1 MSEEKENLQ
10 QQGEEEVV
18 YEDEYASFETIFSDP
33 AAHKDEAP
41 KNNGKKRLIA
51 LLSGLLA
58 VAVLVGGTLAVIR
71 FIPELQDETKTPA
84 FENITVLSRKTDGIS
99 AVTVKNA
106 EGTAKFLPTR
116 EETAATASSE
126 ATVTTTW
133 SVEGI
138 EAEKTDSDKISAI
151 VDAATTINATRKI
164 DAKTAADC
172 GLNAPKYE
180 VIVSDAEEGDYTVLV
195 GADSPDHSGVYL
207 QLGGEDT
214 IYLVDESAVSAFDFK
229 LLDLADTTAIKGLEI
244 REEMPDYVSDGKLI
258 GFEKLTISGK
268 NFPQPL
274 VMEMND
280 DGEIASIFSFKIT
293 SPVQRIAENVEGVF
307 ELFSTGLTVGGA
319 YAYDVSD
326 NSLKSVGLD
335 NPDLVLDMKVGNH
348 RRIYRIAKVDD
359 EYCAVVTGESKMI
372 HKVSNSFLPF
382 LDYTAESFYSKYV
395 YMRSIKEL
403 SNMTITTA
411 AGEKYSFD
419 IVYHENNEDGK
430 EYHITS
436 NGQEIETSYFQTFY
450 QELVGLDAAD
460 FNTEKVLGTPEA
472 TITFTYSADGS
483 KSTIT
488 FTKNG
493 ETRYQFAT
501 DGKAEGHIA
510 SSAFVKFMR
519 YAKQISQNQKI
530 K

>member
-10 QQGEEEVV
+10 QSAEEETV
-18 YEDEYASFETIFSDP
+18 YEDEYASFETIFADP
-33 AAHKDEAP
+33 AAHKDTAP

-58 VAVLVGGTLAVIR
+58 VAVLVGGTLAVIH

-99 AVTVKNA
+99 AVSVKNA
-106 EGTAKFLPTR
+106 EGTVKFLPTR

-133 SVEGI
+133 SVDGI

-164 DAKTAADC
+164 DTKSAADC
-172 GLNAPKYE
+172 GLDAPKYE
-180 VIVSDAEEGDYTVLV
+180 VTVQDAQEGDYTVLV
-195 GADSPDHSGVYL
+195 GADSPDNSGTYL
-207 QLGGEDT
+207 KLSTDET
-214 IYLVDESAVSAFDFK
+214 IYLVDQSAVSAFDFK
-229 LLDLADTTAIKGLEI
+229 LLDLADTTAIAGLQI

-268 NFPQPL
+268 KFPKPV
-274 VMEMND
+274 VMEMNKE
-280 DGEIASIFSFKIT
+280 GEVASIFSFKIT
-293 SPVQRIAENVEGVF
+293 SPVERLAENVEGVF
-307 ELFSTGLTVGGA
+307 ELFSTGLTVAGA
-319 YAYDVSD
+319 YSYDVTD
-326 NSLKSVGLD
+326 ASLAAVGLD
-335 NPDLVLDMKVGNH
+335 NPDLVLDMLVGSH
-348 RRIYRIAKVDD
+348 RRIYRIARVD
-359 EYCAVVTGESKMI
+359 EEFCAVVTNESKMI
-372 HKVSNSFLPF
+372 YKVSNTFLPF
-382 LDYTAESFYSKYV
+382 LDYTAENFYTKYV

-419 IVYHENNEDGK
+419 IVYHEMNEDGK
-430 EYHITS
+430 EYHITCD
-436 NGQEIETSYFQTFY
+436 GKEITTDYFQTFY
-450 QELVGLDAAD
+450 QEFVGLNAAD
-460 FNTEKVLGTPEA
+460 FNTEKVSGTPDA
-472 TITFTYSADGS
+472 TITLTYSADGS
-483 KSTIT
+483 KSNIT

-501 DGKAEGHIA
+501 DGEVGGHVA
-510 SSAFVKFMR
+510 SSAYVKFLR
-519 YAKQISQNQKI
+519 YAKQVAQNQKI